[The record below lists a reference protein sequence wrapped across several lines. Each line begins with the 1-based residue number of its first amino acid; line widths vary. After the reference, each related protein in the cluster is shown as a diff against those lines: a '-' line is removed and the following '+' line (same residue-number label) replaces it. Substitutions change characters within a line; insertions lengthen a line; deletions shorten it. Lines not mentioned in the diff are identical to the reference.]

1 MNSVVEVCMAI
12 EHLVYLANIRL
23 PTEKAHGY
31 QICKMCEA
39 FAQQGVRVSLFHPH
53 RQQGS
58 HLSDPRLKTQSA
70 FEYYRI
76 PPCFEVRTL
85 PNWDWVPLNRL
96 IPDRFFAPIFFLHSL
111 LWGLYA
117 VLATRNSQADCYYT
131 RDTSIAFWLGWLN
144 LPFIYEAHVIPKRGQ
159 RWLLRRIAKYTSLK
173 QVVVLTSF
181 LQKGLV
187 ELGFAPEVISVQPD
201 GADLS
206 LFVDLP
212 DKMAC
217 RQQLQLPERPIV
229 GYIGRFHTMTMEKG
243 IPELIQAMA
252 QLPATD
258 PEPLLLCVGGP
269 LSAVSNYWQIAK
281 QVNCPESRL
290 QFVDRVP
297 NAEVPLWIKACDL
310 VTIPWTWTEF
320 SAYFTS
326 PMKLFEYMAAGGTI
340 VASDLPALREV
351 LRHSENAWLVEPGN
365 SVALAAEIGK
375 LLSNP
380 ELANQLGQQAQ
391 QDVQRY
397 TWSDRAQHILNLLEL
412 SP

>member
-1 MNSVVEVCMAI
+1 MPI

-39 FAQQGVRVSLFHPH
+39 FAQQGLRVSLVHPR

-58 HLSDPRLKTQSA
+58 HPSIDPRLKTQTA
-70 FEYYRI
+70 FEYYSI
-76 PPCFEVRTL
+76 SPCFEVRSL
-85 PNWDWVPLNRL
+85 PNWDWLPLNRL
-96 IPDRFFAPIFFLHSL
+96 IPDQFFAPIFFLHSL

-117 VLATRNSQADCYYT
+117 VLVTRNPQVDCYYT
-131 RDTSIAFWLGWLN
+131 RDTTIAFWLGWLK

-159 RWLLRRIAKYTSLK
+159 RWLLRRIAQFPSLK
-173 QVVVLTSF
+173 QAIGLTSF

-187 ELGFAPEVISVQPD
+187 ELGFAPEVTSVQPD
-201 GADLS
+201 G
-206 LFVDLP
+206 VDLTLFANLP
-212 DKMAC
+212 DRMTC
-217 RQQLQLPERPIV
+217 RQRLQLPENRPIV
-229 GYIGRFHTMTMEKG
+229 GYIGRFRTMTMEKG

-252 QLPATD
+252 PMPAAD

-269 LSAVSNYWQIAK
+269 MEAVSTYREIAA

-297 NAEVPLWIKACDL
+297 NAEVPLWIKACDI

-326 PMKLFEYMAAGGTI
+326 PMKLFEYMAAGGAI

-351 LRHSENAWLVEPGN
+351 LRHGENAWFVEAGN
-365 SVALAAEIGK
+365 SAAWAVGIGT

-380 ELANQLGQQAQ
+380 ERATHLGQQAQ
-391 QDVQRY
+391 QDVQHY
-397 TWSDRAQHILNLLEL
+397 TWNDRAQHILTLLESSL
-412 SP
+412 